1 MVYALSWLLTFSLFA
16 VWSLSAW
23 TVNAIAVWAVSNAT
37 TVTSAASSVKG
48 LLLPEWMAPWIPSE
62 VEQEVVSMLSAVAP
76 ILDSVVQAAPELAG
90 GLALANG
97 VVWGIGSA
105 LLLLLGAGLHLLISM
120 WYRRTSGFS
129 SQSVRQPSA

>member
-1 MVYALSWLLTFSLFA
+1 MAYALCWFLVFSLFV
-16 VWSLSAW
+16 VWSLLAW
-23 TVNAIAVWAVSNAT
+23 TVNAIAVWTVSSANT
-37 TVTSAASSVKG
+37 LTGAASSVKG

-62 VEQEVVSMLSAVAP
+62 VEQEVISMLSAVAP

-105 LLLLLGAGLHLLISM
+105 LLLLLGARLHLLFSM
-120 WYRRTSGFS
+120 WYRRTSRFS

>member
-1 MVYALSWLLTFSLFA
+1 MVYALCWFLVFSLFV
-16 VWSLSAW
+16 VWSLLAW
-23 TVNAIAVWAVSNAT
+23 TVNAIALWTVSNT
-37 TVTSAASSVKG
+37 NTLTGAASSVKG

-62 VEQEVVSMLSAVAP
+62 VEQEVVSVLSGVAP
-76 ILDSVVQAAPELAG
+76 ILESVVQAAPELAG
-90 GLALANG
+90 GLAQANG
-97 VVWGIGSA
+97 VVWAIGST